1 MRNSCL
7 SGRVKDIHGPRKYAW
22 AAAIF
27 AASLFFANP
36 AQAKV
41 VYTKTDLVLSGDGQ
55 LNLDLNGDG
64 RADFVIS
71 HDSGISK
78 CKDGSTRSWTGVD
91 VYSRNG
97 AIAVDSNGYASA
109 LESGVVID
117 SSLTFLGYAAKM
129 AFVNGCSPDHPAGNW
144 VQVTDRFL
152 GLQAKNH
159 YGWIQASN
167 TTSCGFFSCSSVT
180 KVSGFAYETIP
191 GKAIK
196 AGQTQDDLEANL
208 GLVRPDTDG
217 CNVAGNE
224 LPIPSQ
230 ADLQVEGM
238 EPWRQEEHQ
247 SF

>member
-1 MRNSCL
+1 MENSLL
-7 SGRVKDIHGPRKYAW
+7 SGKVKNVRSLSKYLW
-22 AAAIF
+22 VAAIF

-41 VYTKTDLVLSGDGQ
+41 VYTKTDLVLAGDGQ
-55 LNLDLNGDG
+55 LYLDLNHDG
-64 RADFVIS
+64 NADFEIS
-71 HDSGISK
+71 HVSGISK

-97 AIAVDSNGYASA
+97 AIAIDHNGYASA

-117 SSLTFLGYAAKM
+117 SGLTFFGYAANM

-159 YGWIQASN
+159 YGWIEASN
-167 TTSCGFFSCSSVT
+167 TTSCGYFSCSSVT
-180 KVSGFAYETIP
+180 KISGFAFETVP

-196 AGQTQDDLEANL
+196 AGQTQDDAEA
-208 GLVRPDTDG
+208 GFD
-217 CNVAGNE
+217 
-224 LPIPSQ
+224 S
-230 ADLQVEGM
+230 VE
-238 EPWRQEEHQ
+238 P
-247 SF
+247 